1 MLQLMF
7 GKHRNKEV
15 GPPSHSVSD
24 KIKLL
29 GLQLSLCLCVS
40 IHTSHCD
47 EVRTSL
53 SLRMIVYCVCNIILR
68 IRIMLLNNDYCVY
81 CTYLDESINKFK
93 ERFH

>member
-24 KIKLL
+24 EIEFL
-29 GLQLSLCLCVS
+29 GFQLSLGLCVS
-40 IHTSHCD
+40 IHTGHCD

-53 SLRMIVYCVCNIILR
+53 SLQMIEYCAYNTLDTI
-68 IRIMLLNNDYCVY
+68 NN
-81 CTYLDESINKFK
+81 
-93 ERFH
+93 H